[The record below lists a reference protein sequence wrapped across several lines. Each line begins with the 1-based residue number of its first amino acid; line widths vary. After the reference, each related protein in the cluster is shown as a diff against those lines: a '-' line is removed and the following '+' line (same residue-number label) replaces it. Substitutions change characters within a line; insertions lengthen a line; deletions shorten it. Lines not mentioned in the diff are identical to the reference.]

1 MSTVVIDAALREK
14 LLAAGSVVEF
24 RDESGVLIG
33 RFARTDGPPT
43 PPPGYV
49 IEGDWPSDEEI
60 ERRLRESK
68 RYTAEEV
75 MERLRQLRKKESE

>member
-1 MSTVVIDAALREK
+1 MSTVVIDAALGAK

-24 RDESGVLIG
+24 RDESGKLIG

-43 PPPGYV
+43 PPPGYE
-49 IEGDWPSDEEI
+49 IIGDWPSDEEI
-60 ERRLRESK
+60 ERRLREDK
-68 RYTAEEV
+68 RYTTDEV